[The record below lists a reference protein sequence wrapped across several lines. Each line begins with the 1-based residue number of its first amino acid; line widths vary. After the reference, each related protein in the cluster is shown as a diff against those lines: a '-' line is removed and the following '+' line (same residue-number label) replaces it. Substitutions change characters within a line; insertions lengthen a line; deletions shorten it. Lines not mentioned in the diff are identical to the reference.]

1 LARRIVNIVED
12 KLGENILLLDV
23 REQCPFADYF
33 VLCDGT
39 SDRQLK
45 ALVASVRETVK
56 KELSILPHHI
66 EGEPFSGWV
75 LMDYSDLIVHIFSP
89 ELRAY
94 YDLEGFWQEAK
105 VLVRVQ

>member
-1 LARRIVNIVED
+1 MARQIVNIVED
-12 KLGENILLLDV
+12 KMGEDILLLDV
-23 REQCPFADYF
+23 SEHCPFADYF
-33 VLCDGT
+33 VLCNGT

-66 EGEPFSGWV
+66 EGEPFAGWI
-75 LMDYSDLIVHIFSP
+75 LLDYHNVIVHVFSP

-94 YDLEGFWQEAK
+94 YDLEEVWQEGK